1 VCFVVEGV
9 ANDLLG
15 FGYGFLGYI
24 CFIGMML
31 WLGILCCK
39 CFL

>member
-9 ANDLLG
+9 ANDFLG

-24 CFIGMML
+24 CFIGML
-31 WLGILCCK
+31 
-39 CFL
+39 